1 MDSSSR
7 PLSERQG
14 IMIAARALCALFLLN
29 ALVNA
34 SYFPGYLASAWNYWH
49 EATARGLEDSYLTA
63 LYIRQVATGVLRLA
77 FELFFAGF
85 FYQCG
90 PRVAKFLL
98 GEQTDE
104 ETENSSGETLG

>member
-1 MDSSSR
+1 
-7 PLSERQG
+7 
-14 IMIAARALCALFLLN
+14 MIAARALCALFLLN

-34 SYFPGYLASAWNYWH
+34 SYFPGYLASAWHYWH